1 MKSKFIKYVEK
12 FKPQIRR
19 ELQAVLKEESKA
31 IVFKFSSN
39 FKIDTPSFTVNFFDK
54 KKIKNLLFTYSI
66 TYEKKGI
73 NEEQASIRY
82 FKEMTDETFHFVWSF
97 EHKRVEDAIDGFKRR
112 VVKAYRITKLSH
124 FYVKK
129 MPHDFEP

>member
-39 FKIDTPSFTVNFFDK
+39 FKIDTP
-54 KKIKNLLFTYSI
+54 
-66 TYEKKGI
+66 
-73 NEEQASIRY
+73 
-82 FKEMTDETFHFVWSF
+82 
-97 EHKRVEDAIDGFKRR
+97 
-112 VVKAYRITKLSH
+112 
-124 FYVKK
+124 
-129 MPHDFEP
+129 